1 MSTPRDAL
9 PAVIATDRLT
19 LRAPHLG
26 DLDALVA
33 LANNRKISDPSA
45 SLPFPYLTEH
55 GQGFIERASQ
65 KPERRPY
72 AVIDADDQFIG
83 IVGLHFAA
91 DSLPELGYWL
101 GEPHW
106 RRGYATEAVVGL
118 LAAAR
123 ATGLF
128 PTIMARVLAS
138 NPASI
143 QVLEKSGFAVVE
155 HTQSVVERHRGKPL
169 LILNW
174 SA

>member
-9 PAVIATDRLT
+9 PAVIATERLT

-33 LANNRKISDPSA
+33 LANNRNISDPSA

-55 GQGFIERASQ
+55 GQGFIGRASR

-72 AVIDADDQFIG
+72 AVLGPDDQFMG
-83 IVGLHFAA
+83 IIGLHFATE
-91 DSLPELGYWL
+91 SLPELGYWL

-106 RRGYATEAVVGL
+106 RQGYATEAVIGL
-118 LAAAR
+118 LDAAR

-128 PTIMARVLAS
+128 PKIMARVLAN

-155 HTQSVVERHRGKPL
+155 HTHSIVERHRGKPL